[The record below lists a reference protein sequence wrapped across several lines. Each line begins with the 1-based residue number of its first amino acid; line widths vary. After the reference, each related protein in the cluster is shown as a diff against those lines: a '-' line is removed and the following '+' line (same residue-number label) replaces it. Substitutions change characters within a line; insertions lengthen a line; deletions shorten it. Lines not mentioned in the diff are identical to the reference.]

1 MLPGYRSAA
10 ERMNADFVMLALAVA
25 ASPAQLRIPRFV
37 IGIFDGVKEQQ
48 RRTAGGVHLAVVV
61 RLHNLHVKS
70 LAQNLGGLL
79 AQVAEQR
86 HAHAHV
92 GGTEYGDLPGGL
104 VHLLLLLRRIAGG
117 GQNHGKM
124 VLHGICQQGGQR
136 FRPGKIHNDRAAAI
150 GQRVK
155 ARMAGKGAVPLERV
169 HPGHNFDAIGG
180 CLRGYGTA
188 HVAQCATDEY
198 LHGKTTFLTQSAAY
212 HA

>member
-1 MLPGYRSAA
+1 AARSLALEISCRFQRAGSKYAAVFGAVAQADTFRRAKEANFVLPGYRSTA

-61 RLHNLHVKS
+61 RLHNLYVKS

-104 VHLLLLLRRIAGG
+104 VHLLLLL
-117 GQNHGKM
+117 
-124 VLHGICQQGGQR
+124 
-136 FRPGKIHNDRAAAI
+136 
-150 GQRVK
+150 
-155 ARMAGKGAVPLERV
+155 
-169 HPGHNFDAIGG
+169 
-180 CLRGYGTA
+180 
-188 HVAQCATDEY
+188 
-198 LHGKTTFLTQSAAY
+198 
-212 HA
+212 